1 MRLSYILCHS
11 FKSFHAKPSEFC
23 IHLSPEAQSISEVF
37 GVFTSER
44 CQGTRM
50 FLLSIVAVCIE
61 DGHDCIT
68 ASSGIYTTTHE

>member
-44 CQGTRM
+44 CQGTC
-50 FLLSIVAVCIE
+50 FDHKDVFAVN
-61 DGHDCIT
+61 
-68 ASSGIYTTTHE
+68 SGSVH